1 MSYTLGCGASAK
13 SLSHVR
19 LFVTPCTVAHQA
31 SLSMGF
37 SRQEYGSELP
47 FPSSGHLPDPG
58 IEPRSPT
65 LAGGFFTTE
74 STVYFL
80 NPRIFF
86 KLDFQTAHYRS
97 LLILN
102 ISNISKIFLKLRVSR
117 QSHLSK
123 ACIPFR

>member
-1 MSYTLGCGASAK
+1 MDLVLELSSALPASDQLAQ
-13 SLSHVR
+13 SLSHIQ
-19 LFVTPCTVAHQA
+19 LFVTPQTVAHQA

-37 SRQEYGSELP
+37 SRQEYGSELA

-86 KLDFQTAHYRS
+86 KLDFQTPHYRS

-102 ISNISKIFLKLRVSR
+102 ISNISC
-117 QSHLSK
+117 SK
-123 ACIPFR
+123 VTV